1 MLAESMTVGRYWA
14 TCSFP
19 MSFGH
24 PLLASSDS
32 CTRDRSKD
40 RGFSTSG
47 FASQIYVD
55 SPRFHNLPPNQTS
68 SFYVPSWLALFHL
81 SSHRPVPSGAS
92 GFPCKVNRVQVAQWV
107 HICGTRHG
115 WSWLPFLLVPG
126 DTRLMAKIFN
136 PCFDYGMIQRN
147 KLVGGFN
154 TEKYESQLGW
164 LFPRYGKIEHVWK
177 TPTSKK
183 FDRWKITRD
192 GLANWASRVA
202 SLAFSLRWMAAV
214 LKQVPEL
221 ALRKASG
228 LVWLDQ
234 QNVIAYHC
242 SFGPLLIVDGF
253 SWLSVGLLST

>member
-40 RGFSTSG
+40 RGTFYLRVCITNIRRFTQIPQPPAQPNFIILCAIMPGLVSSF
-47 FASQIYVD
+47 FASSCSFWCFWLSLQGD
-55 SPRFHNLPPNQTS
+55 SRAS
-68 SFYVPSWLALFHL
+68 SPVGAHLWHKTRLLFL
-81 SSHRPVPSGAS
+81 
-92 GFPCKVNRVQVAQWV
+92 F
-107 HICGTRHG
+107 
-115 WSWLPFLLVPG
+115 VPG
-126 DTRLMAKIFN
+126 DTRLMAKMFN
-136 PCFDYGMIQRN
+136 PCFDCGMIQQN

-164 LFPRYGKIEHVWK
+164 LFPRYGKIEHVSK
-177 TPTSKK
+177 PSASKK

-214 LKQVPEL
+214 LKRVPEL

-234 QNVIAYHC
+234 QNVVAYQC
-242 SFGPLLIVDGF
+242 SFGPLLIVNGF